1 MQYEI
6 GFIGCGN
13 MGGALVRAVAKAV
26 NASQIAVCDYS
37 KEKAETLAKTLGV
50 CALGAKELAQNSKM
64 VVLGVKPQNMQETV
78 GEIANNLQENKNA
91 VVITMAAGVPISK
104 IREYAKNPNLPVVRI
119 MPNTPASLGEGM
131 ILYDCARVDK
141 QDETRFLELF
151 SKAGVLDKLDE
162 DKIDAGCALSG
173 SGPAFVYAFAKAL
186 ATAANECGIPNEK
199 ALKYAAQTLVGGAK
213 MLQEHGDADALIK
226 AVCSPNGTTVAGMGA
241 LEKGNF
247 EEVAKSAV
255 HAAYN
260 RAKELA
266 NG

>member
-13 MGGALVRAVAKAV
+13 MGGALVKAVAKTVPA
-26 NASQIAVCDYS
+26 NKIAVCDYS

-50 CALGAKELAQNSKM
+50 SALSAEELAKNSKM

-78 GEIANNLQENKNA
+78 GEIAESLRENENA

-104 IREYAKNPNLPVVRI
+104 ICAFAGNENLPVIRI
-119 MPNTPASLGEGM
+119 MPNTPACLGEGM
-131 ILYDCARVDK
+131 ILYDCARVNE
-141 QDETRFLELF
+141 QEEITFLSFF

-162 DKIDAGCALSG
+162 SKIDAGCALSG

-186 ATAANECGIPNEK
+186 AIGANECGIPEDK
-199 ALKYAAQTLVGGAK
+199 ALKYAAQTLLGGAK
-213 MLQEHGDADALIK
+213 MLQEYGDADALIK

-241 LEKGNF
+241 LEKGGF
-247 EEVAKSAV
+247 EEVAKSAI

-266 NG
+266 KG

>member
-13 MGGALVRAVAKAV
+13 MGGALVKAVAKTVPA
-26 NASQIAVCDYS
+26 NKIAVCDYS

-50 CALGAKELAQNSKM
+50 CALGAEELAKNSKM
-64 VVLGVKPQNMQETV
+64 IVLGVKPQNMQETV
-78 GEIANNLQENKNA
+78 NEIAEGLKENKNA

-104 IREYAKNPNLPVVRI
+104 ICAYAGKEDLSVIRI
-119 MPNTPASLGEGM
+119 MPNTPACLGEGM
-131 ILYDCARVDK
+131 ILYDCARVEK
-141 QDETRFLELF
+141 QQEKTFLEFF

-162 DKIDAGCALSG
+162 SKIDAGCALSG
-173 SGPAFVYAFAKAL
+173 SGPAFVYAFARAL
-186 ATAANECGIPNEK
+186 ASGAAECGIPQEK
-199 ALKYAAQTLVGGAK
+199 ALKYAAQTLLGGAK
-213 MLQEHGDADALIK
+213 MLQEYSDADALIK
-226 AVCSPNGTTVAGMGA
+226 AVCSPNGTTLAGMGA

-247 EEVAKSAV
+247 EEIAKSAV
-255 HAAYN
+255 HAAFD

>member
-26 NASQIAVCDYS
+26 SASQIAVCDYS

-104 IREYAKNPNLPVVRI
+104 IREYAKKLAAGLKGRN
-119 MPNTPASLGEGM
+119 A
-131 ILYDCARVDK
+131 
-141 QDETRFLELF
+141 DE
-151 SKAGVLDKLDE
+151 
-162 DKIDAGCALSG
+162 
-173 SGPAFVYAFAKAL
+173 
-186 ATAANECGIPNEK
+186 AAEENKETI
-199 ALKYAAQTLVGGAK
+199 GG
-213 MLQEHGDADALIK
+213 
-226 AVCSPNGTTVAGMGA
+226 
-241 LEKGNF
+241 
-247 EEVAKSAV
+247 
-255 HAAYN
+255 
-260 RAKELA
+260 
-266 NG
+266 